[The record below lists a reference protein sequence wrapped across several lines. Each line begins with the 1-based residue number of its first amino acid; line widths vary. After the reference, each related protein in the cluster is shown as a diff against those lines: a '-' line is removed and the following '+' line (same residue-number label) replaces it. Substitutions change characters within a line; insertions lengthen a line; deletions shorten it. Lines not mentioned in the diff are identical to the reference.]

1 MEILFDLD
9 GTLTDSG
16 VGITRCIQE
25 ALRRLGGAVP
35 PAESLRSCVGPPLH
49 ETFARLLDT
58 RDEATLAEALRL
70 YRERFVVTGMFEN
83 RLYPGVAEALARLRS
98 GGHRLWVATSK
109 PHVYARRILAHFEIA
124 GAFAGVYGPDLSGR
138 NHDKRDLLRQLLA
151 TEELAPRK
159 TCMVGDRVHDVQ
171 GARANGVAAVG
182 VLWGYGTEGELRE
195 AAPDHI
201 VDTVDALCA
210 YFERGRTSEA
220 SRADARDL

>member
-25 ALRRLGGAVP
+25 ALRRLGGVVP

-49 ETFARLLDT
+49 DSFARLLDT

-83 RLYPGVAEALARLRS
+83 QLYPGMAGALARLRD

-109 PHVYARRILAHFEIA
+109 PQVYARRILEHFEIA
-124 GAFAGVYGPDLSGR
+124 GTFAGVYGPELSGR
-138 NHDKRDLLRQLLA
+138 NHDKRELLRELLE
-151 TEELAPRK
+151 TERLAAREAY
-159 TCMVGDRVHDVQ
+159 MVGDRVHDVE
-171 GARANGVAAVG
+171 GARANGIAAVG
-182 VLWGYGTEGELRE
+182 VLWGYGTADELRE

-210 YFERGRTSEA
+210 YFERGRNE
-220 SRADARDL
+220 